1 MSKSIHININDS
13 FAQEPFNF
21 DDATIT
27 IVTQIHPVK
36 DGKRQVVLSVN
47 THNGSPLITTAEL
60 EEVIFPAQITELL
73 DRLSVT
79 MPERQQQATD
89 RKPKPAPASAPKP
102 KTPKQPQTQPT
113 VAPATTDQIQAPNAE
128 ESAQVSLF

>member
-1 MSKSIHININDS
+1 MSKSIHIDINDS

-21 DDATIT
+21 DNATIT

-47 THNGSPLITTAEL
+47 THNGSPLVTTAEL
-60 EEVIFPAQITELL
+60 GEVIFPTQITELL

-79 MPERQQQATD
+79 MPERQQQAAD
-89 RKPKPAPASAPKP
+89 RKPAPVAVPKP
-102 KTPKQPQTQPT
+102 KTAPPKKPVAEATT
-113 VAPATTDQIQAPNAE
+113 IAPATTEQAPQVE